1 MKIKNYLK
9 ILSVTMLLGSCVS
22 APQRKIKV
30 KLKNQKIC
38 VVAGDIRAG
47 ADCAN
52 TLGGFN
58 TAMTVDEVIKFL
70 EGDPKDGVPPGVF
83 MSLED
88 FSEMKTALD
97 LACSAVKDNC
107 SVAIR

>member
-1 MKIKNYLK
+1 MW
-9 ILSVTMLLGSCVS
+9 LGSC
-22 APQRKIKV
+22 ATKPKPKIKV
-30 KLKNQKIC
+30 YLKNQKIC
-38 VVAGDIRAG
+38 VIAGDIRAG

-58 TAMTVDEVIKFL
+58 TSMSVEEVIKFL
-70 EGDPKDGVPPGVF
+70 EGDPKDNQPPGVF

-97 LACSAVKDNC
+97 LACSAADTC
-107 SVAIR
+107 QVAIR

>member
-1 MKIKNYLK
+1 MKTKNYWI
-9 ILSVTMLLGSCVS
+9 ILFVTMWLGSCVS
-22 APQRKIKV
+22 KPKQKIKV
-30 KLKNQKIC
+30 QLKNQKIC

-58 TAMTVDEVIKFL
+58 TSMSVDEVIKFL
-70 EGDPKDGVPPGVF
+70 EGDPKDNVPPGVF

-88 FSEMKTALD
+88 FAEMKTALD
-97 LACSAVKDNC
+97 LACSAADSC
-107 SVAIR
+107 QVAIR